1 MSGVGKYVVQSLH
14 INGVKRT
21 LPTTGIFTESR
32 QSLEDLIK
40 DTLKILSSASSG
52 KYTEQMILQ
61 KVSFWMSD
69 STSHNLKVIE
79 KVCDDME
86 VEDVPS
92 TILCNVHPLMMFQ
105 AKVKTLC
112 QMLHETL
119 GNEKISNCFMV
130 DVEFRN
136 ESFVIKAIQCLSNF
150 ISREF

>member
-1 MSGVGKYVVQSLH
+1 
-14 INGVKRT
+14 
-21 LPTTGIFTESR
+21 
-32 QSLEDLIK
+32 
-40 DTLKILSSASSG
+40 
-52 KYTEQMILQ
+52 MILQ

-69 STSHNLKVIE
+69 STCHNLKVIE
-79 KVCDDME
+79 KVCDNLE

-105 AKVKTLC
+105 TKVKTC

-150 ISREF
+150 ISREYSAKPWNRHSHF